1 MNLETVLRVLLTL
14 GLLIVGGWF
23 TYGGVQLLG
32 LGGSLYYLGAGIL
45 MLVSAWFVSQRSA
58 VGVLIYALLSG
69 LTLVWALFEVGFAF
83 WLLLP
88 RLAMPLGILL
98 VMAVW
103 SLLITREGS
112 ERSGNAYVGRYQKG
126 ALSTLAAGGAALIYA
141 FSISGD
147 FTVNGSINE
156 SNSDWWLQT
165 AQTESGASD
174 PTQWRHYGNTQAGTR
189 FVSAAQINASNVRD
203 LEIAWTYQTG
213 VTPENYPGGTT
224 AFAFQATPIKVDDI
238 LYVCAGNNAVH
249 ALDPETGE
257 PKWVYDPKIE
267 TTGVFMFACRGVSY
281 HQDSASSGTESI
293 SLAVSEF
300 GSGVAEADD
309 SDLVPAL
316 NVATEADSDSR
327 SAQACSSRI
336 ITATLDARLIALD
349 AKTGKPCEGF
359 GEVAKFLCLK
369 VWVRPNRDTTWSP
382 LRRRSWET
390 SRWWV
395 VLYSIICR

>member
-1 MNLETVLRVLLTL
+1 MQMHDADPEPLGYPQLNKKENSAMNLETILRVLLTL

-98 VMAVW
+98 VMVVW
-103 SLLITREGS
+103 AL
-112 ERSGNAYVGRYQKG
+112 
-126 ALSTLAAGGAALIYA
+126 LSTGWGADRNNQTNASKHQNVALGTLGAGAAALIYA

-147 FTVNGSINE
+147 FSLDGSIDE
-156 SNSDWWLQT
+156 ANSDMWLRT
-165 AQTESGASD
+165 AQTESVAPD

-189 FVSAAQINASNVRD
+189 FVSADQINTSNVSD
-203 LEIAWTYQTG
+203 LEVAWTYQTG
-213 VTPENYPGGTT
+213 VTPEDYPGGTT
-224 AFAFQATPIKVDDI
+224 AFAFQATPIKVDDT

-281 HQDSASSGTESI
+281 HED
-293 SLAVSEF
+293 
-300 GSGVAEADD
+300 
-309 SDLVPAL
+309 
-316 NVATEADSDSR
+316 
-327 SAQACSSRI
+327 
-336 ITATLDARLIALD
+336 
-349 AKTGKPCEGF
+349 
-359 GEVAKFLCLK
+359 
-369 VWVRPNRDTTWSP
+369 
-382 LRRRSWET
+382 
-390 SRWWV
+390 
-395 VLYSIICR
+395 